1 MFILP
6 LSNIKVISLFIIKL
20 YIKRTIHL
28 GIYLFYSILKS
39 YKGTT
44 ILKALK
50 ILKESNIVI

>member
-1 MFILP
+1 MSILP
-6 LSNIKVISLFIIKL
+6 LGNTKVISLFIIKL

-28 GIYLFYSILKS
+28 GIYLFYSISRS

-50 ILKESNIVI
+50 ILKENSIVI